1 MFRYSVFEF
10 IAVTSNEENR
20 MIEHLS
26 PDKILSE
33 ALREGGEFA
42 DLFFEQTYAVA
53 IVCEEDRI
61 EKMISGQDTGVGL
74 RVLFDGRTFYSFTN
88 RLNEEDLL
96 DLARVVSRAVKE
108 DRGESIFNLLDQG
121 RVAPSAP
128 LICAP
133 HSPIEKHP
141 REVPIREKVLMVN
154 RANEIARK
162 LDPHVR
168 QVKVLYRDVSQSL
181 SIANSEGLWIEGER
195 VGTVFSAQVIASQA
209 DIIQTGY
216 EPIGGTMGFE
226 LFDLCPPERVAEVAA
241 KRSLLMLSAR
251 RAPMGKMAV
260 VLSSDAGG
268 TMIHEAIGHGL
279 EADLA
284 QQGLSVYSGKIGEKV
299 ASPLITVVDDS
310 TLPKKRG
317 AYAFDDEGVVS
328 QRTILVKEGILKKYL
343 YDRLSA
349 FRDGVPSTGNGRRES
364 YQIKPI
370 PRMSNT
376 LILPGKIKPEE
387 IIRSVEKGLF
397 VKKMGGGQ
405 VNTVNGDFV
414 FEVSEGYLI
423 EKGSIGEPVRGAIL
437 IGNGPQVLKEI
448 DMVGDDLGFGIGTC
462 GKDGQGVPVADAQP
476 TLRIPEIVVGGREGN
491 P

>member
-1 MFRYSVFEF
+1 MK
-10 IAVTSNEENR
+10 
-20 MIEHLS
+20 IEV
-26 PDKILSE
+26 PFQKILRE
-33 ALREGGEFA
+33 ALKEGGEFA
-42 DLFFEQTYAVA
+42 DLYFEQTYAVA

-61 EKMISGQDTGVGL
+61 EKMVSGQDVGVGL

-88 RLNEEDLL
+88 RLKEEDLL
-96 DLARVVSRAVKE
+96 NLARVVSRAVKE
-108 DRGESIFNLLDQG
+108 DRGERIFNLVKRG
-121 RVAPSAP
+121 ESPPVPSIHSP
-128 LICAP
+128 R
-133 HSPIEKHP
+133 SPIEKHP
-141 REVPIREKVLMVN
+141 RDISIQGKVSIVN
-154 RANEIARK
+154 RANEVARK
-162 LDPHVR
+162 LDFRVR

-195 VGTVFSAQVIASQA
+195 VGTVFSVQVVASQE
-209 DIIQTGY
+209 DIIQPGY

-226 LFDLCPPERVAEVAA
+226 LFDDTPPERVAEVAG
-241 KRSLLMLSAR
+241 KRALLMLSAR
-251 RAPMGKMAV
+251 KAPMGRMAV
-260 VLSSDAGG
+260 VLSSEAGG

-284 QQGLSVYSGKIGEKV
+284 QQGLSVYSGKIGENV
-299 ASPLITVVDDS
+299 ASSLITVVDDP
-310 TLPKKRG
+310 TLPQKRG
-317 AYAFDDEGVVS
+317 TYAFDDEGVVS
-328 QRTILVKEGILKKYL
+328 QRTVLVENGILKGYL

-349 FRDGVPSTGNGRRES
+349 FRDGASTTGNGRRES
-364 YQIKPI
+364 YQLKPI

-376 LILPGKIKPEE
+376 IILPGKTKPEE
-387 IIRSVEKGLF
+387 IICSVEKGLF

-448 DMVGDDLGFGIGTC
+448 DLVGNDLGFGIGTC